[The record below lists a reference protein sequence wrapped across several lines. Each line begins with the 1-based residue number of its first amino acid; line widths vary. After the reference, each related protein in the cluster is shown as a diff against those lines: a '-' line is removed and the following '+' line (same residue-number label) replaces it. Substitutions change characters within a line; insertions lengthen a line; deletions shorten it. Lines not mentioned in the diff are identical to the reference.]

1 MAQKIL
7 VIGAAGFVGAPI
19 AKQLQKDGFAVR
31 ALVRSADKARQM
43 LGGQI
48 ELVVGDFGDKA
59 TLEKALAGVDGV
71 NLSVPWQFEVSV
83 VQAVTSILS
92 AQGRKQVRVTYISGT
107 TAQPENRWYPM
118 IDEKLKAEEVLIKS
132 GVAYTILRPSWFMDA
147 LALFVR
153 DGRATI
159 FGKQKQPYYF
169 LSLSDFAHAVS
180 KAYQT
185 EAAANKTFV
194 LNGPE
199 AILISDAL
207 NRYCDAVHPGIK
219 AAGMPIWLGNL
230 LAAMMKSETMK
241 DFVRMMAYFEK
252 SPKVSPPT
260 GAESILGAS
269 KTTLDEWLK
278 TLKHPTAP
286 LY

>member
-19 AKQLQKDGFAVR
+19 AKQLQKDGFSVR

-43 LGGQI
+43 LGDQV
-48 ELVVGDFGDKA
+48 ELTVGDFGDKA

-71 NLSVPWQFEVSV
+71 NLSVPWQFEAQV
-83 VQAVTSILS
+83 ARDVTAILA
-92 AQGRKQVRVTYISGT
+92 AQGRKQVRLTYISGT

-132 GVAYTILRPSWFMDA
+132 GVAYTIFRPSWFMDA

-153 DGRATI
+153 DGRATV

-169 LSLSDFAHAVS
+169 LSLADFARAVS

-194 LNGPE
+194 INGPR
-199 AILISDAL
+199 AMLMSDAL
-207 NRYCDAVHPGIK
+207 QQYCDAVHPGIK
-219 AAGMPIWLGNL
+219 AAGMPIWLGSL
-230 LAAMMKSETMK
+230 LAAMLKSETMK
-241 DFVRMMAYFEK
+241 DFVKMMAYFEK
-252 SPKVSPPT
+252 SPKVTPPN
-260 GAESILGAS
+260 GAESILGAPQ
-269 KTTLDEWLK
+269 TTLEEWLK
-278 TLKHPTAP
+278 TQKH
-286 LY
+286 